1 MTIRASFDKLRTHGF
16 LPIMVSLSN
25 HTVTAERDLYF
36 LTKRSWMM
44 TDNGKVTNIFL
55 SGVGGQGII
64 LASNILAEV
73 FRQAGYDVKKSEVHG
88 MAQRGGD
95 VTTHFRF
102 GKKVYSPLIKYGDV
116 DFLLSFELLEAERY
130 INWVKPEGKIVINK
144 QAILPPAVTLG
155 QMEYPKDIEKTFKKY
170 FKNNVWVINGQEIAR
185 KLGNIQAANVVLV
198 GAFSNFFPE
207 IKEDQWIDAVK
218 GLLAAK
224 LHELNIKA
232 FDEGRKAF
240 SQASD

>member
-1 MTIRASFDKLRTHGF
+1 MK
-16 LPIMVSLSN
+16 
-25 HTVTAERDLYF
+25 E
-36 LTKRSWMM
+36 
-44 TDNGKVTNIFL
+44 NGKVTNIFL
-55 SGVGGQGII
+55 SGVGGQGTI

-73 FRQAGYDVKKSEVHG
+73 FLKAGYDVKKSEVHG

-116 DFLLSFELLEAERY
+116 DYLISFEMLEAARY
-130 INWVKPEGKIVINK
+130 INWVKPEGKIIINK
-144 QAILPPAVTLG
+144 QEILPPAVSLG
-155 QMEYPKDIEKTFKKY
+155 QMAYPKNIEKMFKKY
-170 FKNNVWVINGQEIAR
+170 FKDNVWIVNGQEIAR

-207 IKEDQWIDAVK
+207 FKEEQWTNAIKE
-218 GLLAAK
+218 LLAAK

-232 FDEGRKAF
+232 FHEGRKAL
-240 SQASD
+240 QG